1 MTASPCGLSI
11 FNINKYRNKLDY
23 LTGTD
28 RNQVR
33 MQCMD
38 ELIGAK
44 TMRET
49 TSPQYRCHINRKIS
63 EVEIYDRKLILANKI
78 RI

>member
-1 MTASPCGLSI
+1 MK
-11 FNINKYRNKLDY
+11 FINKYRNKLDY

-28 RNQVR
+28 RNQIR

-38 ELIGAK
+38 ELIGTK

-49 TSPQYRCHINRKIS
+49 TSPQYRRHVNRKIS